1 MTTNFLNQNTKTINT
16 TAIQLAAID
25 GLYDYAYDTLQ
36 DMREYL
42 TLVVFD
48 AILKP
53 YFLRHKIQVLPAD
66 VIEAFNDLANKID
79 KKAAALKVCIYDP
92 CPIRVTNKNLPAGEQ
107 HAKKSSS
114 VARSLHP
121 DTHVRNTNLVL
132 GEVARDLCQSVS
144 VIRFRPIYD
153 NGDISARYED
163 VFDTVI
169 EIKVCDKLF
178 TASMYDDLFYPTY
191 SISPRHH
198 QQHFLLGRCDE
209 GYDVTDPDDGYFPP
223 IDPDASNVLVL
234 SALKRLCVH
243 EHHKCVNNYRYEQA
257 LKNPVIVKYAKIL
270 SEFLG
275 VSAAPVALFI
285 KKAQKAEQF
294 KEDDRADLR
303 ASLTVAFNHL
313 IDEDSDIDHLMGLLS
328 GMDNGNGYE
337 GDYSAKPIV

>member
-1 MTTNFLNQNTKTINT
+1 MTTNFLNQTTKTINT

-25 GLYDYAYDTLQ
+25 GLSDYAHDTLQ
-36 DMREYL
+36 DMRDYL

-53 YFLRHKIQVLPAD
+53 YFLRHKIQILPVE
-66 VIEAFNDLANKID
+66 VIDALNDLADKID

-92 CPIRVTNKNLPAGEQ
+92 CPIRATNKNLPAGER
-107 HAKKSSS
+107 HSKKSSS

-132 GEVARDLCQSVS
+132 GEVTRDLCQSVS
-144 VIRFRPIYD
+144 VIRFRAIYD
-153 NGDISARYED
+153 NDIISARYEYI
-163 VFDTVI
+163 FDTVI
-169 EIKVCDKLF
+169 EIKACDKLF
-178 TASMYDDLFYPTY
+178 TASMHDELFYPVY
-191 SISPRHH
+191 SIAPRHH

-209 GYDVTDPDDGYFPP
+209 DYDVTDPDDGYFPP
-223 IDPDASNVLVL
+223 IDPDASNPFVL

-243 EHHKCVNNYRYEQA
+243 EHYKCVDNYRYEEA
-257 LKNPVIVKYAKIL
+257 LKNPAIVKHAKKL

-313 IDEDSDIDHLMGLLS
+313 IDVDSDIDHLMGLLS